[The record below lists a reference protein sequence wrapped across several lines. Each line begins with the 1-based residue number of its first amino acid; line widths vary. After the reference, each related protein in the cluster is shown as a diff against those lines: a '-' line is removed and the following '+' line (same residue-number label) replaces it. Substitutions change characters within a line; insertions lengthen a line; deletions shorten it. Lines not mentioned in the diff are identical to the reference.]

1 MLHIRKIVPLLLGSA
16 LLSGALISCASDNTP
31 KPQPM
36 PKISNEVTL
45 NKGWTQSSMQGGLAG
60 SFVPVVFDGTI
71 FTADADGNIFKIDPS
86 DGSIIKSYSIYGEGN
101 FNSGIAVSGSSM
113 FVTTDKGVLLA
124 IDKGTGKVSWKAQ
137 LPTIAL
143 EAPQVARDV
152 VVVKTNDAEVL
163 AYNANDGTPLWVY
176 QKPIPPLTLR
186 AVNTFTIV
194 AGEVIAVGL
203 PGGKLALLN
212 LFSGTTIWENY
223 VAVPTGA
230 TDLDKMTD
238 IAMRPIIGNDRVM
251 CVATY
256 NGKIACVDAM
266 SSNIMWQKPFSSSQG
281 VAVDEQNLYAVSQDG
296 VVYAFDKHSGT
307 QVWFN
312 DTMKYRHLGM
322 PAILG
327 NGVLSVDDDGNVHMF
342 NRNDGHEMAR
352 VSSSLVGGISVPI
365 VRDDGVYF
373 QATNGNL
380 VQIKNY

>member
-1 MLHIRKIVPLLLGSA
+1 MLQIKRFVPLLLGL
-16 LLSGALISCASDNTP
+16 LLSNALISCASDNRP

-36 PKISNEVTL
+36 PKITNEVTL
-45 NKGWTQSSMQGGLAG
+45 KKGWTQSSMQSSLAG
-60 SFVPVVFDGTI
+60 SFAPVLFDGTI
-71 FTADADGNIFKIDPS
+71 FTADSEGDVFKIDPS
-86 DGSIIKSYSIYGEGN
+86 DGSIIKDYSIYGEGN
-101 FNSGIAVSGSSM
+101 ISSGVGVSGSNM
-113 FVTTDKGVLLA
+113 FVTTDKGTLLA
-124 IDKGTGKVSWKAQ
+124 IDKGTGKIAWKAQ
-137 LPTIAL
+137 LPTLSL
-143 EAPQVARDV
+143 EAPQVARDI

-186 AVNTFTIV
+186 AINTFTIIG
-194 AGEVIAVGL
+194 GEVVAVGL

-212 LFSGTTIWENY
+212 LFSGTPIWENY
-223 VAVPTGA
+223 IAIPAGA

-238 IAMRPIIGNDRVM
+238 IAMRPEIGKDRIM

-266 SSNIMWQKPFSSSQG
+266 SSNVMWQKPFSSSQG
-281 VAVDEQNLYAVSQDG
+281 VALDEQNLYAVSQDG
-296 VVYAFDKHSGT
+296 VVYAFDKVSGT

-312 DTMKYRHLGM
+312 DTMKYRHLSM

-327 NGVLSVDDDGNVHMF
+327 NGVLSVDDEGNVHMF

-352 VSSSLVGGISVPI
+352 ISSSLVGGVSVPL
-365 VRDDGVYF
+365 VRDDGVFF
-373 QATNGNL
+373 QSANGNL